1 MMIKNEQW
9 KGGFAMKKTYMHTLI
24 SVVLLLIMVS
34 AAIYYKRNKSNTF
47 ERYAKRIKRN
57 SFIHSCMDVDNYER
71 VQNALKNY
79 EQL

>member
-1 MMIKNEQW
+1 
-9 KGGFAMKKTYMHTLI
+9 MKKTYLQTLI
-24 SVVLLLIMVS
+24 SVVLLLIIVV

-57 SFIHSCMDVDNYER
+57 SYIHSCMDADNYER
-71 VQNALKNY
+71 VQNALKNL

>member
-1 MMIKNEQW
+1 MER
-9 KGGFAMKKTYMHTLI
+9 GFAMKKTYMHTLI
-24 SVVLLLIMVS
+24 SVVLLLIMVAS
-34 AAIYYKRNKSNTF
+34 AIYYKRNKSNTF

-57 SFIHSCMDVDNYER
+57 SFIHSCMDVDDYER